1 MVGSHVGVNI
11 AADGPSQMALADVAF
26 FRSMAKV
33 QADAGGPGL
42 YILNPS
48 DAVSAY
54 ALTVRMAEHQG
65 VCYLRAARPD
75 TPFLYDLDADFTL
88 GGHGVLAE
96 GGDVLIA
103 ASGYAVHE
111 ALKAMAALSEE
122 GVEVGLIDLYSLPF
136 DGEAI
141 AQAAQASGG
150 RVVTVEDNYGAGF
163 GSEVAEALLE
173 HGGGFKIKQMYVKRI
188 PKSGRS
194 ADDLMRYVG
203 LSSEDIVGAARGLLG

>member
-1 MVGSHVGVNI
+1 M
-11 AADGPSQMALADVAF
+11 
-26 FRSMAKV
+26 
-33 QADAGGPGL
+33 
-42 YILNPS
+42 
-48 DAVSAY
+48 
-54 ALTVRMAEHQG
+54 
-65 VCYLRAARPD
+65 
-75 TPFLYDLDADFTL
+75 
-88 GGHGVLAE
+88 LAE

-163 GSEVAEALLE
+163 GSEVAEAVLE
-173 HGGGFKIKQMYVKRI
+173 HGGSCKVKQMYVKRI
-188 PKSGRS
+188 PKSGGQRRQGR
-194 ADDLMRYVG
+194 DCGGQLRCWLRLG
-203 LSSEDIVGAARGLLG
+203 GGRGGVGARGRHEK

>member
-1 MVGSHVGVNI
+1 M
-11 AADGPSQMALADVAF
+11 
-26 FRSMAKV
+26 
-33 QADAGGPGL
+33 
-42 YILNPS
+42 
-48 DAVSAY
+48 
-54 ALTVRMAEHQG
+54 
-65 VCYLRAARPD
+65 
-75 TPFLYDLDADFTL
+75 
-88 GGHGVLAE
+88 LAE

-122 GVEVGLIDLYSLPF
+122 GMWKSTLIDLYSLPF

-163 GSEVAEALLE
+163 GSEVAEAVLE
-173 HGGGFKIKQMYVKRI
+173 HGANCKVKQMYVKRI

-203 LSSEDIVGAARGLLG
+203 LSSEDIVEAVRGLVG